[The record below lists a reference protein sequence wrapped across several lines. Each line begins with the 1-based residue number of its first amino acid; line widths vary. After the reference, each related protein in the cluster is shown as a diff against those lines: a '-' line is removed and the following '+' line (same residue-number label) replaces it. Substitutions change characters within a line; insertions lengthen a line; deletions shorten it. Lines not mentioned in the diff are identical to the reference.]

1 MVYKRF
7 RNSRLLVYP
16 DGRLVSEVTGTDK
29 SQHDNGTGY
38 KAVNVILGD
47 KGKRKSKRM
56 YVHRIV
62 AECFIP
68 NPQNLPEVNHL
79 NGIKEDNRVENLEWC
94 TPRHNIL
101 HAMVNGNRKVDINGW
116 LSPKPTP
123 KIRVKK
129 PPIIRRKRETVYLK
143 PELVPEVRAKLFS
156 EQFTYNELAFE
167 YGVSVAQ
174 INYICHGRKPY
185 DIYGEPPIIK
195 INEGIERRKAEKRAK
210 SEAEKARQEIR
221 MKIMEEAEA
230 VAKRNPCIFDGS
242 DVVFVDD
249 IPCSG
254 WFEMEDVKQITT
266 IL

>member
-94 TPRHNIL
+94 TPRQNLI
-101 HAMVNGNRKVDINGW
+101 HAIMIGRIEINVNSW
-116 LSPKPTP
+116 LNPLPK
-123 KIRVKK
+123 VKK

-143 PELVPEVRAKLFS
+143 PEFVPEVRAKLFS
-156 EQFTYNELAFE
+156 EQFTYNELAVE
-167 YGVSVAQ
+167 HGVSVAQ

-230 VAKRNPCIFDGS
+230 SAKRNPCIFDGS

-249 IPCSG
+249 VPCDG
-254 WFEMEDVKQITT
+254 CFEPFDIQQVW
-266 IL
+266 